1 MSMAAGPAAGAPFAR
16 PGRPVPRNRQVGHAV
31 DR

>member
-16 PGRPVPRNRQVGHAV
+16 TGRPVPRNRQVGHAV

>member
-1 MSMAAGPAAGAPFAR
+1 MSMAAGPAVGAPFAR
-16 PGRPVPRNRQVGHAV
+16 PAGLVPRSRQVGHAV